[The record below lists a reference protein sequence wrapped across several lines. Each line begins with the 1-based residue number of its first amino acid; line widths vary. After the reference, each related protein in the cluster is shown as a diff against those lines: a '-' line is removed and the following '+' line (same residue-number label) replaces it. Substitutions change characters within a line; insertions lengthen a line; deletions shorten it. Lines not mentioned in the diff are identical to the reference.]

1 MTEEDFLAMDGIG
14 PVIARSITQF
24 FAQDRN
30 LDVIRRLQEAG
41 VDPKEAPR
49 RNDGPLAG
57 KSFVITGTLEGF
69 SRQGAQDAVEEL
81 GGKVAGSV
89 SKKTDYVV
97 VGANPGASKHD
108 KAKELGIEM
117 LDEEGFVALL
127 GR

>member
-1 MTEEDFLAMDGIG
+1 MEGIG

-24 FAQDRN
+24 FSQPRN
-30 LDVIRRLQEAG
+30 LDVIARLQAAG

-49 RNDGPLAG
+49 SNDGPLAG
-57 KSFVITGTLEGF
+57 KTFVVTGTLEGF
-69 SRQGAQDAVEEL
+69 SRQEAGDAIEEL
-81 GGKVAGSV
+81 GGKVTGSV

-108 KAKELGIEM
+108 KAKELGIEL
-117 LDEEGFVALL
+117 LDEEAFVNLL